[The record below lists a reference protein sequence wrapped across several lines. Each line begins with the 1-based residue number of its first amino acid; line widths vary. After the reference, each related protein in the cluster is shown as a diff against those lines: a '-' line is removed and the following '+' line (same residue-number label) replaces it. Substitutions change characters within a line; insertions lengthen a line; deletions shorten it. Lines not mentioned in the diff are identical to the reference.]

1 MFELRLYISKNI
13 SEPKIKKNGL
23 ARLPYRTFCNIHAL
37 MWKRFFFGGLVSLII
52 VSRWPFFISF
62 KICYEYLDSLC
73 ETKFYDVFGN
83 VIIAWEIKEKNKY
96 TVWLKQPSRL
106 GLHINNLWHVFH
118 NKDSKSYKT
127 FTAISALWC
136 SAGCL
141 CDWLNSV
148 YFKLIKILAFGKS
161 CQYYDLHCFVLALDS
176 FSFSSMSLVSQVLEI
191 C

>member
-1 MFELRLYISKNI
+1 METI
-13 SEPKIKKNGL
+13 
-23 ARLPYRTFCNIHAL
+23 
-37 MWKRFFFGGLVSLII
+37 FFGGLVSLII

-62 KICYEYLDSLC
+62 KIFYEYLDSLC

-96 TVWLKQPSRL
+96 TVWLKHPSRL
-106 GLHINNLWHVFH
+106 GLYINNLWHVFH

-136 SAGCL
+136 SGGWL

-161 CQYYDLHCFVLALDS
+161 CQYYDLH
-176 FSFSSMSLVSQVLEI
+176 
-191 C
+191 